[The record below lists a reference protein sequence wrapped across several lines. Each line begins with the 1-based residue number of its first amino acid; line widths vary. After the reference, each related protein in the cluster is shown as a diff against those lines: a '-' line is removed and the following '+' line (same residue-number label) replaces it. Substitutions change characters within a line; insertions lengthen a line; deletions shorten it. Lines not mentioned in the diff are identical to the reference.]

1 MTPQQIKA
9 KEIVDKYLNQPINFP
24 YTDTQDGQCIGAGFM
39 THHSAKQCAKLE
51 VQGIIKSNPI
61 IPYKYVSENDAMNEA
76 NEFWS
81 EVLKEIDKL

>member
-1 MTPQQIKA
+1 MSSYI
-9 KEIVDKYLNQPINFP
+9 
-24 YTDTQDGQCIGAGFM
+24 
-39 THHSAKQCAKLE
+39 AKQCAKIAVNE
-51 VQGIIKSNPI
+51 IIKSNPI

>member
-1 MTPQQIKA
+1 MTPQKEKA
-9 KEIVDKYLNQPINFP
+9 IEIVDKYFSICEIEYPMGIN
-24 YTDTQDGQCIGAGFM
+24 DDL
-39 THHSAKQCAKLE
+39 AKQCTKIAVNE
-51 VQGIIKSNPI
+51 IIKAKPI

>member
-1 MTPQQIKA
+1 MTPQKEKA
-9 KEIVDKYLNQPINFP
+9 KELVEKYYQSNLNYWFNNN
-24 YTDTQDGQCIGAGFM
+24 T
-39 THHSAKQCAKLE
+39 AKQCAKIAVNE
-51 VQGIIKSNPI
+51 IIKANPI